1 MVCWSTQ
8 LMHVLLELAPS
19 VPIVREHVEAG
30 AGGGQ
35 QDRVARRRQRRRRSH
50 RLGEATD
57 LRHRA
62 DPGQDFTQAGARLA
76 EQDDLFALA
85 PDYFGQ
91 PRILATLLAAAS
103 D

>member
-8 LMHVLLELAPS
+8 LMYVLLELAPA

-30 AGGGQ
+30 AGRGQ
-35 QDRVARRRQRRRRSH
+35 QDRVARRRQHLRRSH

-76 EQDDLFALA
+76 EQDDLLGLT
-85 PDYFGQ
+85 PDHFRQ
-91 PRILATLLAAAS
+91 SPILSALLAAAR
-103 D
+103 